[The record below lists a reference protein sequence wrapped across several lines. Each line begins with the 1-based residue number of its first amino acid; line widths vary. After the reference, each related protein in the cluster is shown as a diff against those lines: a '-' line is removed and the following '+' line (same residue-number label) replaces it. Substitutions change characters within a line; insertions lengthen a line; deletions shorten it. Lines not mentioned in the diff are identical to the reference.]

1 MTFIVDGT
9 NGLTFPNST
18 VQASSGV
25 VLQVVNAI
33 NSTSASTTSTSYVTS
48 GSSATITPKF
58 ATSKI
63 YIMMSTSGRAGIG
76 AALRTTMYRNSTA
89 LSGFTQTQQ
98 AGSGS
103 IQYLDNGISLNYL
116 DSPGTTS
123 SNTYT
128 LYFLSSNGTSCQVSV
143 DGSET
148 NITLMEIAA

>member
-1 MTFIVDGT
+1 MAVTIDGT
-9 NGLTFPNST
+9 SGITFPNNT
-18 VQASSGV
+18 IQASAGS

-76 AALRTTMYRNSTA
+76 AALRATMYRNSTQ
-89 LSGFTQTQQ
+89 LTGFTQTQQ
-98 AGSGS
+98 AGTGF
-103 IQYLDNGISLNYL
+103 IQYLDTGISLNYL
-116 DSPGTTS
+116 DSPNTTS
-123 SNTYT
+123 ATTYT

-143 DGSET
+143 DGAET